1 MMKNNFF
8 FIFKLLVFFSVF
20 YYLFKKKESFTSNN
34 LGQLPKCFKTTHEE
48 IGEREVADRFTTPNA
63 CVLEIGGGAGNV
75 STIIQQKLNNKYDHV
90 VIQPIFG
97 DSREK
102 PMFGGIKNLQIN
114 KEACNSKFH
123 IIDHVLKKGEG
134 KKLLELVSKP
144 FDTIVCDCEGCL
156 NGEYEKN
163 PELFEKVN
171 MIQVERDDRPAKKN
185 SYERGKYNDLF
196 DKLNMKL
203 LHKGDG
209 CGRACDTDVW
219 IKIKK

>member
-1 MMKNNFF
+1 MKNNDY
-8 FIFKLLVFFSVF
+8 FIFKLVFLFSII
-20 YYLFKKKESFTSNN
+20 YYLFIKKKELFSETCY
-34 LGQLPKCFKTTHEE
+34 LGQLPKCFKTKHEE
-48 IGEREVADRFTTPNA
+48 IGEREVADKFTDPNA

-75 STIIQQKLNNKYDHV
+75 STIIQKKLNNKSDHV

-97 DSREK
+97 NDRER
-102 PMFGGIKNLQIN
+102 PMFGGIENLENN
-114 KEACNSKFH
+114 KKACGSKFH

-134 KKLLELVSKP
+134 KELLKLVSKP

-163 PELFEKVN
+163 PDLFEKVN

-219 IKIKK
+219 IKK